1 MKECCLCHESFDP
14 TAVSQDPAVEVGLVL
29 AREQYD
35 DEGEVCLVCLA
46 GRGRLAMMYLREAFD

>member
-1 MKECCLCHESFDP
+1 MKKCCLCQKLFDP
-14 TAVSQDPAVEVGLVL
+14 AEASKDPAVEVGLVL
-29 AREQYD
+29 AREQYN

>member
-1 MKECCLCHESFDP
+1 MKECCLCQKPFDP
-14 TAVSQDPAVEVGLVL
+14 TEASQDPAVEVGLVL

-46 GRGRLAMMYLREAFD
+46 ARGRLAMMYLREAFD